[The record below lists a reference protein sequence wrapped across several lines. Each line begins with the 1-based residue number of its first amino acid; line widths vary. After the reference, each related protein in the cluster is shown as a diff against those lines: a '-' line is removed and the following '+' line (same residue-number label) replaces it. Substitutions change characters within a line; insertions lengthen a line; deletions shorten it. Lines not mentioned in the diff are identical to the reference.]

1 VLRGAVWRSETE
13 REFDVV
19 VIGAGPAG
27 EIAAGRLAERG
38 GKRVAIVESHL
49 VGGECSFYACMPS
62 KALLRP
68 QEVLAEAARV
78 PGAAQAISGQVDAAA
93 ALRRRDQIVNDLD
106 DANQLPWLESH
117 HIELVRGHGRLD
129 GERRV
134 RVGDDRLIAREAVVI
149 AVGSGAAMPPIPGL
163 ADAGAWSNRE
173 ITTTSEVP
181 RSLNVLGG
189 GVVGVEM
196 AQAWH
201 SLGSK
206 VTVIEAMERLL
217 PREEPFVGAQLEDA
231 FTARGI
237 DVRTGAKVVSVTR
250 GGSGIAVELEGGG
263 RIVGERLLVAVGRT
277 PLTGDLGVETVGLAA
292 GRYLEVD
299 ESLRVPGLDW
309 LYAVGDV
316 NGRSLLTHS
325 GKYQARLA
333 ADHILGEQ
341 VRARGDGAGA
351 PRVVFTDPGVAAV
364 GHTLASADAAGIAAE
379 AIDLA
384 TGGTAGASFHGRGAR
399 GTTRFVVD
407 IERELLIGATF
418 VGPEV
423 ADLLQAAT
431 VAVVGRVPL
440 RTLAHAIAPFPAR
453 SELWLKFIEAY
464 EQRRDQHGLAGSLH
478 AEPSAPVAVAA

>member
-1 VLRGAVWRSETE
+1 MKRV
-13 REFDVV
+13 FDVV

-27 EIAAGRLAERG
+27 EIAASRLAERG
-38 GKRVAIVESHL
+38 SRRVAIVESHL

-68 QEVLAEAARV
+68 QEVLAEATRV
-78 PGAAQAISGQVDAAA
+78 PGAAEAVSVRVDAAA
-93 ALRRRDQIVNDLD
+93 ALRRRDRIVNDLD
-106 DANQLPWLESH
+106 DANHLPWLEARN
-117 HIELVRGHGRLD
+117 IELVRGHGRLD

-134 RVGDDRLIAREAVVI
+134 RVADDLLIAREAVVI
-149 AVGSGAAMPPIPGL
+149 AVGSGAATPRVPGL
-163 ADAGAWSNRE
+163 AEAGAWSNRE
-173 ITTTSEVP
+173 ITTTNEIP
-181 RSLNVLGG
+181 NSLIVLGG

-196 AQAWH
+196 AQAWR
-201 SLGSK
+201 SLGSE
-206 VTVIEAMERLL
+206 VTVIEAMRRLL
-217 PREEPFVGAQLEDA
+217 PREEPFAGAELEEA
-231 FTARGI
+231 FEAHGI
-237 DVRTGAKVVSVTR
+237 DVRTGVEAARVTR
-250 GGSGIAVELEGGG
+250 EDSGITVELEGGV
-263 RIVGERLLVAVGRT
+263 RIVGERLLVAVGRE
-277 PLTGDLGVETVGLAA
+277 PLTGDVGLETVGLEP
-292 GRYLEVD
+292 GRYLEV
-299 ESLRVPGLDW
+299 EERLRVRGLDW

-333 ADHILGEQ
+333 ADHILGEE

-407 IERELLIGATF
+407 LERELLIGATF
-418 VGPEV
+418 VAPGV

-464 EQRRDQHGLAGSLH
+464 ERRREQHGLAGSLH
-478 AEPSAPVAVAA
+478 GEPSGPVAVAA